1 MNKIAF
7 GDMND
12 PKRRKIY
19 ECMWGSDA
27 FDFPIEKTMSRGS
40 ASNNSYTFTN
50 ASAVDRDLCGNRLSE
65 LFGIKHRNLFKEKFA
80 QSCSGSGQELRRI
93 ATLHS
98 SSLCA
103 LLFFYNVSKENPYI
117 MEIEGEEY
125 IFTYSCLEYQNTV
138 IKGKNPSNID
148 VVLVGTDRR
157 SGKPAV
163 FFLES
168 KFSEYYKEQAKRLEI
183 AAAYLKNNYGKTV
196 YRGSSLA
203 KMGLYMIEPDENENF
218 ILCSEK
224 ACYLEGIKQMISH
237 YIGIRNL
244 CDSPGCK
251 EDIISHAVLAG
262 AKILLGEILFTKG
275 IGQLPIGNG
284 EECFASYRKKYL
296 VLADILNEQLKKDGI
311 SDKFTVLSDILSYSL
326 FQDKEFIQE
335 PEVKRFYFELTASPA
350 PD

>member
-7 GDMND
+7 GDMSN
-12 PKRRKIY
+12 KRKRDLY
-19 ECMWGSDA
+19 ERMWGSEA
-27 FDFPIEKTMSRGS
+27 FDFPIERTMYRGS
-40 ASNNSYTFTN
+40 VSNNSYAFTN
-50 ASAVDRDLCGNRLSE
+50 ASTVDKDLCGNRLSE
-65 LFGIKHRNLFKEKFA
+65 LFGIKNRSLFIEKFA
-80 QSCSGSGQELRRI
+80 QSCSGSGQELKRI

-117 MEIEGEEY
+117 IELEGEEY
-125 IFTYSCLEYQNTV
+125 VFTYSCFEYQNTV
-138 IKGKNPSNID
+138 IEGRNPSNMD

-163 FFLES
+163 LFLES
-168 KFSEYYKEQAKRLEI
+168 KFSEYYERPARRLEI
-183 AAAYLKNNYGKTV
+183 AGAYLNNNYGKTF
-196 YRGSSLA
+196 YSRSSLA
-203 KMGLYMIEPDENENF
+203 KMGFYTIEPDDNENF
-218 ILCSEK
+218 ILCSEEL
-224 ACYLEGIKQMISH
+224 CYLEGIKQMISH

-244 CDSPGCK
+244 CNSPDRK
-251 EDIISHAVLAG
+251 EDNIAYAVLAG

-311 SDKFTVLSDILSYSL
+311 SNKFTVLSDILSYSQ

-335 PEVKRFYFELTASPA
+335 PQVKRFYFELGKEN
-350 PD
+350 D